1 MRRCPVYQS
10 RRQRSEDGPEAAVT
24 HPAGMDQ
31 DEAVDGLLAEK
42 PLLVGYARAIVGNRT
57 VAEDLFQDLLILVM
71 RKHAEI
77 PDRAALSGWSRRAL
91 RFLALKALEKRSR
104 ERPAMDAELV
114 ELIDATCAESAPSRS
129 EGYLEALTQ
138 CLERLPER
146 SRRLLAMRYEEE
158 ISGQEMAE
166 RLHRP
171 LNTIYVTLTR
181 LHRTLEECVRSHV
194 RRADA

>member
-1 MRRCPVYQS
+1 MYQARS
-10 RRQRSEDGPEAAVT
+10 QRSQDGPEEAGSQST
-24 HPAGMDQ
+24 GMDQ
-31 DEAVDGLLAEK
+31 DEAVDALLAEK

-77 PDRAALSGWSRRAL
+77 PDAQALAGWSRRAL

-114 ELIDATCAESAPSRS
+114 DLIDATCAESQPARADR
-129 EGYLEALTQ
+129 YLDALVH
-138 CLERLPER
+138 CRDRLPER

-158 ISGQEMAE
+158 ISGQEIAD
-166 RLHRP
+166 RLGRP
-171 LNTIYVTLTR
+171 INTVYVTLTR
-181 LHRTLEECVRSHV
+181 LHRALEECVRAQLRIS
-194 RRADA
+194 DA

>member
-1 MRRCPVYQS
+1 VDQACLGS
-10 RRQRSEDGPEAAVT
+10 AEDGPAPHMA
-24 HPAGMDQ
+24 HHQDMDEGLGQ

-77 PDRAALSGWSRRAL
+77 PNRQALSGWSRRAL
-91 RFLALKALEKRSR
+91 RFLSLKAVEKRSR

-114 ELIDATCAESAPSRS
+114 DLIDATCAESGPSRS
-129 EGYLEALTQ
+129 ESYLEALTQ
-138 CLERLPER
+138 CLERLPDR

-166 RLHRP
+166 RLDRP
-171 LNTIYVTLTR
+171 INTVYVTLTR
-181 LHRTLEECVRSHV
+181 LHRILEECIRAHV

>member
-1 MRRCPVYQS
+1 VYQT
-10 RRQRSEDGPEAAVT
+10 RRQRSEDGPEAAET
-24 HPAGMDQ
+24 QSAGMDQ
-31 DEAVDGLLAEK
+31 DAAVDGLLAEK
-42 PLLVGYARAIVGNRT
+42 PLLVGYARAIVGNR
-57 VAEDLFQDLLILVM
+57 VAAEDIFQDLLILVM

-91 RFLALKALEKRSR
+91 RFLSLKAVEKRAR

-114 ELIDATCAESAPSRS
+114 DLIDATCAEQGPSRT
-129 EGYLEALTQ
+129 EGYLEALAQ
-138 CLERLPER
+138 CLDRLPER

-166 RLHRP
+166 RLGRP
-171 LNTIYVTLTR
+171 INTVYVTLTR
-181 LHRTLEECVRSHV
+181 LHRVLEECIRSHV